1 MSDPFQVTPGGAG
14 DTQFQPVP
22 AGQHFAGLAAAIFL
36 PNRPGYQGGAPQN
49 EVQLVWIVPAYRD
62 GKGQPRQVRN
72 FVKWPDNPLHE
83 NANFAKL
90 IRTWINLTAEQKAT
104 FNLRQIVGGR
114 SVITTEIGIS
124 QQNRHF
130 AKLTAL
136 APVPPEAPPI
146 DYTGVVVRVAPYP
159 GMVQIAAAGVQVVLN
174 QQQRQAA
181 PPQPTAPAPGA
192 PPPAQPVYGAAP
204 PAPAAAP
211 AAPAYPAGQY
221 PGAPGAAAPNAEDI
235 PF

>member
-1 MSDPFQVTPGGAG
+1 MSDPFQVNPSGSG

-22 AGQHFAGLAAAIFL
+22 GGQHFAGLGAAIFL

-62 GKGQPRQVRN
+62 NKGQPRQVRN

-90 IRTWINLTAEQKAT
+90 IRTWINLTVEQKAT

-114 SVITTEIGIS
+114 SIITTEIGVS
-124 QQNRHF
+124 NQNRSF
-130 AKLTAL
+130 AKLLAL

-146 DYTGVVVRVAPYP
+146 DFTGIVIRVNPYP
-159 GMVQIAAAGVQVVLN
+159 DMVQIAAPGVQVVLN
-174 QQQRQAA
+174 QQRLQPQQPAA
-181 PPQPTAPAPGA
+181 AAPGA
-192 PPPAQPVYGAAP
+192 PPPVQPVYGAAP
-204 PAPAAAP
+204 AAAASP

-221 PGAPGAAAPNAEDI
+221 PGHPGAVAPDNSEI